1 MIFWHAKWNCSK
13 NEIAS
18 YPKLKIRGLEGNL
31 AVEVIGV
38 RATDMGSDLASEY
51 SDTASDNE
59 EYGVIAVKLP

>member
-1 MIFWHAKWNCSK
+1 M
-13 NEIAS
+13 
-18 YPKLKIRGLEGNL
+18 
-31 AVEVIGV
+31 EVIGV